1 MMPRPLFVRFS
12 FAFLQHRPTMSLL
25 VVFFT
30 ESTTVKLDVLV
41 DDEIRVVVVNQRK
54 TGEGPV
60 ENRRRN
66 EK

>member
-1 MMPRPLFVRFS
+1 
-12 FAFLQHRPTMSLL
+12 MSLL